1 MDNQESTDKN
11 KTAIFIPK
19 DAIMKVEISGDYLSR
34 CQGFLLG
41 VCSTLSEDKLKKV
54 FERYKEDTEPES
66 LEEHIVFMMLPLIQ
80 AIELAAKDQS
90 KSVSKTFTDEEIAE
104 LKKNL

>member
-1 MDNQESTDKN
+1 MENQESTDKS
-11 KTAIFIPK
+11 KSVVFIPK
-19 DAIMKVEISGDYLSR
+19 DAIMKVEISGDYLGR

-41 VCSTLSEDKLKKV
+41 VCNTLPEDKLKKV

-66 LEEHIVFMMLPLIQ
+66 LEEHIIFMMLPLIH

-90 KSVSKTFTDEEIAE
+90 KSVTKTFTEEEIAE